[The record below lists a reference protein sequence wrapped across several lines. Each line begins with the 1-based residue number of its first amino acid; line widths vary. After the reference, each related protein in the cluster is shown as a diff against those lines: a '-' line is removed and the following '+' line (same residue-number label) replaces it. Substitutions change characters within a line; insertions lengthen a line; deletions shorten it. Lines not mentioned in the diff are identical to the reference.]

1 MSQTAPA
8 TPFGQPIN
16 NRPATY
22 GVVAILAVSALAVAF
37 LLWILYVHHAPSEFR
52 TRFLFLPQ
60 LNALLNG
67 LSAIALTIGYFYIR
81 SGQVAK
87 HRAAMLTAFFFSS
100 IFLVSYIANHS
111 IHGPQSAPP
120 LLPHTAGKP
129 YPALD
134 HCAAHRADHL
144 LPVALRPLLPA
155 QKARPL
161 HLSPLALCLGH
172 RSHRLL
178 HAPRRRRR
186 QLLARSLPPSALP
199 ASGKMYGA
207 PCRAS
212 ETWE

>member
-111 IHGPQSAPP
+111 IHGDT
-120 LLPHTAGKP
+120 L
-129 YPALD
+129 YPA
-134 HCAAHRADHL
+134 HN
-144 LPVALRPLLPA
+144 PLRPYYLTLLASHILLSIIALPIVLTTFFLSLSGRFS
-155 QKARPL
+155 QHKKLARYTFPL
-161 HLSPLALCLGH
+161 WLYVSVTGVIVYFM
-172 RSHRLL
+172 L
-178 HAPRRRRR
+178 HA
-186 QLLARSLPPSALP
+186 AVG
-199 ASGKMYGA
+199 ASY
-207 PCRAS
+207 
-212 ETWE
+212 